1 MAQRSIYVQCSRA
14 AKWQNIVTMY
24 LYKDVNG
31 IIYIVFCFVSKES
44 QSISVN
50 KAIKED

>member
-1 MAQRSIYVQCSRA
+1 MVQRAIYFQCSRA
-14 AKWQNIVTMY
+14 ANWQNNVTMY
-24 LYKDVNG
+24 LYKNVNG